1 MFFKIEAGGVSET
14 SLDKMT
20 KNDTI
25 AGYIMLGELEDVA
38 VPLGLSD
45 IAVRECLTDEN
56 PTRAALDVYEDF
68 SFGIMNIINLAD
80 IKQKRDRVAIFLKR
94 NMFIMVEIIDKD
106 GSSRDMF
113 ELAMQR
119 YKTNITL
126 EKVIYGVMD
135 RMLAGSSERLA
146 EISAKVLELERSMV
160 NNHLDDSTNKTLF
173 KMKKNLML
181 QKNYYNQLV
190 GIGETLEENENNLF
204 SEENLRYF
212 AVFAAKAQ
220 RLSGEASE
228 MAENLVHVRE
238 AYEAGLNYNMNKT
251 MQFFT
256 VIATIFMPLTL
267 LVGWFGMNFTNMPLI
282 QSEYGYPFIIIVSI
296 LLVAANLY
304 WFHRKKYM

>member
-1 MFFKIEAGGVSET
+1 MFFKIEAGGVSES

-25 AGYIMLGELEDVA
+25 AGYIMLDELEDVA

-173 KMKKNLML
+173 
-181 QKNYYNQLV
+181 NQLV
-190 GIGETLEENENNLF
+190 GIGETLEENENDLF